1 MSENMSLSRIETII
15 EEFNSRA
22 IAMKTERD
30 KLVEM
35 VKEAGLGTRFARRY
49 LASVTVKM
57 PDEK

>member
-15 EEFNSRA
+15 GEFNSRA
-22 IAMKTERD
+22 ADMKTERD

-35 VKEAGLGTRFARRY
+35 IKEAGLGARFAQRY

-57 PDEK
+57 PEE